1 MCRPRTSVGGLGR
14 AGASA
19 VLCLPP
25 WNAIFWGK
33 ACTRSKGAW
42 TIEPL
47 ALAKK
52 VKKALL
58 SKKGEDVVILDVR
71 GLSSITDYYVI
82 ATGNNPPHIKALASE
97 VERALAAEGARRY
110 RQNGTAES
118 QWIVVDYLDAVVHVF
133 SPQTRSYYAL
143 DRLWGD
149 AKKVG

>member
-1 MCRPRTSVGGLGR
+1 M
-14 AGASA
+14 
-19 VLCLPP
+19 
-25 WNAIFWGK
+25 
-33 ACTRSKGAW
+33 ACAHLARCAQGAW

-52 VKKALL
+52 AKKALL
-58 SKKGEDVVILDVR
+58 SKKGEEVVILDVR

-97 VERALAAEGARRY
+97 LEHVLAQEGARRY

-143 DRLWGD
+143 ERLWGD
-149 AKKVG
+149 AKRVG